1 MSQPKR
7 FVLCWLAGMIAGG
20 MCWVPDTLAQSYPVK
35 PIRMIVGYAPGG
47 GTDVTA
53 RLIAQKISENL
64 GQNMLVEN
72 RPGASGF
79 MAIERVAPS
88 PPDGYTLLMMTSND
102 TVLPALRPNLPIDLE
117 RDFAPVSLVTIG
129 PLMLLVNPSVPAR
142 DVKELV
148 ALARAKRGQLN
159 YGSPGIGTSPHL
171 AGALF
176 NLMAKVDLAHVPY
189 KSSAD
194 SVVAAAV
201 GDISTCFASV
211 TAALPLLNSA
221 KLRGLAVTSANRVS
235 SVPSVPTLDESGLA
249 GYDRSSWYGVLA
261 PARTPNPVIERLNL
275 ELGKVLSTAEMREAL
290 VRQGLVPKT
299 NTPAQFAAFIHT
311 EITESG
317 KLIKL
322 TGARAD

>member
-1 MSQPKR
+1 MSQPGR
-7 FVLCWLAGMIAGG
+7 SVLCWLMGM
-20 MCWVPDTLAQSYPVK
+20 MVWNSFSVFDSLAQSYPVK
-35 PIRMIVGYAPGG
+35 PIRMIVGYGPGG

-79 MAIERVAPS
+79 MAIEKLAQS
-88 PPDGYTLLMMTSND
+88 LPDGYTLLMMTSND
-102 TVLPALRPNLPIDLE
+102 TVLPALRPNLPLDLE
-117 RDFAPVSLVTIG
+117 RDFAPVSLVTVG

-142 DVKELV
+142 DVKELI
-148 ALARAKRGQLN
+148 ALARAKPGQLT

-171 AGALF
+171 AGELF
-176 NLMAKVDLAHVPY
+176 NLMAKVNLVHTPY

-194 SVVAAAV
+194 SVIGAAV

-211 TAALPLLNSA
+211 TAALPLLNNG
-221 KLRGLAVTSANRVS
+221 KLRGFAVTSAKRVS

-261 PARTPNPVIERLNL
+261 PARTPKAVIERLNL

-290 VRQGLVPKT
+290 GKQGLVPQT

-311 EITESG
+311 EIVESG
-317 KLIKL
+317 KLISL
-322 TGARAD
+322 TGAKAN